1 LSLRCSSSFYCLQP
15 GLDQAADCP
24 ATHGHAQAEFPG
36 IVKSANQGF
45 GFAFSLSTRKHF
57 SYSRSVSMT
66 HRASLPACGRLLH
79 LDSAV
84 RQLRRRFFPL
94 PPMCEV
100 DALPLASTVEWAGGS
115 SF

>member
-1 LSLRCSSSFYCLQP
+1 MILESRRGRSVAAGPTRESFP
-15 GLDQAADCP
+15 RR
-24 ATHGHAQAEFPG
+24 G
-36 IVKSANQGF
+36 IVKSANQDF

-66 HRASLPACGRLLH
+66 HRESLPACGRPLH
-79 LDSAV
+79 LDLAV